1 MATLTNQYKMREKRI
16 GHLVDGNEREQ
27 SLEIP
32 GLVSLKRTT
41 FTHLQRIKQIK
52 LTNTL
57 SSQSKLSP
65 EARITARVWTL
76 IL

>member
-1 MATLTNQYKMREKRI
+1 MRERRI

-32 GLVSLKRTT
+32 GLASLKETT
-41 FTHLQRIKQIK
+41 FTHLQIIKKIK

-57 SSQSKLSP
+57 SSQSKLSL

-76 IL
+76 TLS

>member
-1 MATLTNQYKMREKRI
+1 MREKRI

-32 GLVSLKRTT
+32 GFVSLKETT
-41 FTHLQRIKQIK
+41 FTHLQIIKKIK

-57 SSQSKLSP
+57 SSQSKLSL

-76 IL
+76 TLS